1 MADCA
6 FYDVIRTAHGGKK
19 MKYLYDAGTTGA
31 KKLLLLHGTGGDE
44 TSLVDIARFLDGGC
58 EILSFRGEVEEDG
71 MNRFFKRNG
80 LNQFDLVSLEE
91 ETDNLYEEIKRV
103 SSQKGVPLSD
113 WILVGYS
120 NGANIA
126 AHLLLERETELTQG
140 IFFHPMSLGVHQE
153 KFSLQDKRI
162 WLSFGQGDPIVSPAS
177 FNELATAFDSR
188 GADLT
193 IKQTKQGHQLSADEV
208 NHARNWLHNISL

>member
-1 MADCA
+1 
-6 FYDVIRTAHGGKK
+6 
-19 MKYLYDAGTTGA
+19 MKYLYDAGTEDG

-58 EILSFRGEVEEDG
+58 EILSFRGEVKEDG

-80 LNQFDLVSLEE
+80 LNQFDLDSLEE
-91 ETDNLYEEIKRV
+91 ETDKLYEEIKQI
-103 SSQKGVPLSD
+103 SAEKNVPLSD

-140 IFFHPMSLGVHQE
+140 LFFHPMSLGVHKKQ
-153 KFSLQDKRI
+153 FSLKEKRI
-162 WLSFGQGDPIVSPAS
+162 WLSFGQGDPIVTLESFNKLAAS
-177 FNELATAFDSR
+177 FEQR

-193 IKQTKQGHQLSADEV
+193 IKQTSQGHQLSAEEV
-208 NHARNWLHNISL
+208 NHARNWLHHIPL

>member
-1 MADCA
+1 
-6 FYDVIRTAHGGKK
+6 
-19 MKYLYDAGTTGA
+19 MKYLYDAGSKGG

-58 EILSFRGEVEEDG
+58 EILSFRGEVKEDG

-80 LNQFDLVSLEE
+80 LNQFDLESLKE

-103 SSQKGVPLSD
+103 SVKKDVPLSD
-113 WILVGYS
+113 WVLVGYS

-140 IFFHPMSLGVHQE
+140 IFFHPMSLGVHKQ
-153 KFSLQDKRI
+153 KFSLKDKRV
-162 WLSFGQGDPIVSPAS
+162 WLSFGQGDPIVSPES
-177 FNELATAFDSR
+177 FNELAEAFSSR
-188 GADLT
+188 NADLT
-193 IKQTKQGHQLSADEV
+193 IKQTNYGHQLAAEEV
-208 NHARNWLHNISL
+208 NQARNWLHNLPL